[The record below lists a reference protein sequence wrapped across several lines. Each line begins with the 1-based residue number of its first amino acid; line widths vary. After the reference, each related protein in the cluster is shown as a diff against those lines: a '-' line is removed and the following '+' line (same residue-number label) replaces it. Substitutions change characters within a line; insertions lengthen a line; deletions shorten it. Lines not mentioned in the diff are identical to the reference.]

1 MPIVNDRQYRQMLTA
16 AVAQRSRTVQD
27 IVTNSTPLTAILKER
42 GRIKTKRAGG
52 PELRVPIMF
61 DKLQA
66 QWFNRGPL
74 AA

>member
-1 MPIVNDRQYRQMLTA
+1 MAFNADRNYGQVLTA
-16 AVAQRSRTVQD
+16 SVARRSTDVQN
-27 IVTNSTPLTAILKER
+27 IVYDSTPLTAILKDM
-42 GRIKTKRAGG
+42 GKIKSKTAGG

-66 QWFNRGPL
+66 QWFNCGPL